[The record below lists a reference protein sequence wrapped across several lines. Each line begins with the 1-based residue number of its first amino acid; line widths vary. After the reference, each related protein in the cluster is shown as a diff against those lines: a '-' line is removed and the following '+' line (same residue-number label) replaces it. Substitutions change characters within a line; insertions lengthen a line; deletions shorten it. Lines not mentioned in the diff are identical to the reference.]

1 MLNINIVT
9 LYNNNTLINIFIEYF
24 TITFLVKFLAFNNFF
39 YRSII

>member
-9 LYNNNTLINIFIEYF
+9 LYKDNTLISIFIGYF
-24 TITFLVKFLAFNNFF
+24 IITFLVKSLAFNNFF